1 MIDKEEGYRGTLG
14 KDLSPRAYF
23 RDRPSIKTSMEQS
36 VLLKCNNMAYN
47 PLNPTYFCSKFK
59 Q

>member
-47 PLNPTYFCSKFK
+47 PLNPT
-59 Q
+59 